1 MKGCIIALE
10 GPEGG
15 GKTTQATLLTK
26 NLNDRGFAAEYIREP
41 GGTRVGEQVRNV
53 LLDVDNDGMDPWAEA
68 LLYAAS
74 RAELVDKVL
83 LPKLNEG
90 KVLVL
95 DRYYDSSIAYQGG
108 GRELPLDFI
117 RSINE
122 KARQVAP
129 PLHTFILDISPE
141 VGLGRKNAQDE
152 VNRMELQ
159 QMDFHTRVRETF
171 LSIAKGDGYTILDAT
186 RPAEELSAEILKETL
201 KRLSK

>member
-1 MKGCIIALE
+1 MNGCIIALE

-26 NLNDRGFAAEYIREP
+26 NLTDLGYAAEYIREP

-53 LLDVDNDGMDPWAEA
+53 LLDVNNDGMDPWAEA

-90 KVLVL
+90 KVLIL

-108 GRELPLDFI
+108 GRELPVEFI
-117 RSINE
+117 RSINTR
-122 KARQVAP
+122 AMQVAAP
-129 PLHTFILDISPE
+129 VHTFILDISPE
-141 VGLGRKNAQDE
+141 LGIGRKNAQDE

-186 RPAEELSAEILKETL
+186 RPAEELSAKILEETL
-201 KRLSK
+201 KHLSK